1 MRLKAGN
8 DDYAA
13 MEEGVF
19 RRYTGSLKD
28 LPLPDLLLIDG
39 GVGQVRAAARA
50 LERAGLRLPLVGL
63 AKGRRSWS
71 RRKGG
76 SSASPSPTRPCS
88 FSSTSGTRPTKTA
101 SATTGSGGARSF
113 SGSSRASPGSGRK
126 GGGSSWSATGG

>member
-1 MRLKAGN
+1 MSHLQGQARVFSIAVFEGGRPKRQEYRRMRLKAGN

-39 GVGQVRAAARA
+39 GLGQVRAAARG

-63 AKGRRSWS
+63 AKGEEVLVT
-71 RRKGG
+71 
-76 SSASPSPTRPCS
+76 PE
-88 FSSTSGTRPTKTA
+88 
-101 SATTGSGGARSF
+101 
-113 SGSSRASPGSGRK
+113 GREIRLPL
-126 GGGSSWSATGG
+126 THPP